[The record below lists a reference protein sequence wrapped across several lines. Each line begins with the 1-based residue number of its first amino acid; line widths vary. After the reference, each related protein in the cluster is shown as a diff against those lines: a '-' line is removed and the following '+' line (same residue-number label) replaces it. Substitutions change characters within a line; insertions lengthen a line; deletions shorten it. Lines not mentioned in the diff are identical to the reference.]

1 MSVKITQIKGHK
13 FRAQHEAAT
22 IVSGRD
28 APDTPYEGMSPGT
41 LMAAALGMC
50 TAMHVETYLAQQ
62 GIEDPGIEVNVSTKN
77 GRDPPRVTSFT
88 LEINV
93 NAPLTEEQVRGLEAE
108 AHRCYV
114 GNTMRGAPEIG
125 ITFNGS

>member
-1 MSVKITQIKGHK
+1 MSVRITQIKGHK

-22 IVSGRD
+22 IVSGRE
-28 APDTPYEGMSPGT
+28 APDAPYEGMSPGT
-41 LMAAALGMC
+41 LMAAALGLC

-88 LEINV
+88 LEVNIN
-93 NAPLTEEQVRGLEAE
+93 AQLTEEQVRGLTAE

-125 ITFNGS
+125 MTFNGS